1 MRRSGSL
8 EGYKYIVKTIPR
20 PYYNYKKLLSVETTT
35 IKNLKVTPL
44 QGGSYWFK
52 SCRAHHLP
60 KIKPRYGLKT
70 YRLITYSYSI

>member
-1 MRRSGSL
+1 MFLSVLSMRRSGSL

-44 QGGSYWFK
+44 QGG
-52 SCRAHHLP
+52 
-60 KIKPRYGLKT
+60 T
-70 YRLITYSYSI
+70 YRFNIVVIHVFKEHYYFM